1 MAGHSKFKNIM
12 HRKGAQDKKRAKV
25 FSRLGR
31 EISVSVKTGGPD
43 VESNTR
49 LRSAINT
56 AKSLNMPKDNIER
69 AIKKGEGNDPDSN
82 YEEVRYEGYGPVGT
96 AIIVE
101 AMTNNKN
108 RTAAEIRSIF
118 SKSGGNLG
126 ESGSV
131 SFSFRRLGAITIE
144 KNLATEEEIFDFSAE
159 NGSEDLEVNEEDYI
173 VYCEQSALH
182 TLNNKIISKF
192 GSTKSADLIWKSDTL
207 VEVEKD
213 SAEKLIRQYHTKA
226 PFVKKLMDNVTRKAE
241 DRGKIRT
248 LGGRAC
254 HFDLWQPVQ
263 FGVFKPLPLEMAR
276 KEYDEPLKRAF
287 TYKALNKL
295 IQGSAADMTKKSMV
309 ALYENG
315 IIPHIQIHDE
325 VDISVESDK
334 KAEQIIEIME
344 SAVEL
349 KVPNKVDYE
358 HGKNWGEI
366 K

>member
-12 HRKGAQDKKRAKV
+12 HRKGAQDKKRAKT
-25 FSRLGR
+25 FSRLGK
-31 EISVSVKTGGPD
+31 EIAVAVKTGGTDP
-43 VESNTR
+43 ESNIR

-56 AKSLNMPKDNIER
+56 AKNLNMPKDNIER

-144 KNLATEEEIFDFSAE
+144 KNLATEEEIFDFSVE

-192 GSTKSADLIWKSDTL
+192 GSTKSADLIWKSDTS

-213 SAEKLIRQYHTKA
+213 SAEKL
-226 PFVKKLMDNVTRKAE
+226 FKLLNALEDNDDVQGVSSNFE
-241 DRGKIRT
+241 VSEET
-248 LGGRAC
+248 LAS
-254 HFDLWQPVQ
+254 L
-263 FGVFKPLPLEMAR
+263 
-276 KEYDEPLKRAF
+276 
-287 TYKALNKL
+287 T
-295 IQGSAADMTKKSMV
+295 
-309 ALYENG
+309 
-315 IIPHIQIHDE
+315 
-325 VDISVESDK
+325 
-334 KAEQIIEIME
+334 
-344 SAVEL
+344 
-349 KVPNKVDYE
+349 
-358 HGKNWGEI
+358 
-366 K
+366 